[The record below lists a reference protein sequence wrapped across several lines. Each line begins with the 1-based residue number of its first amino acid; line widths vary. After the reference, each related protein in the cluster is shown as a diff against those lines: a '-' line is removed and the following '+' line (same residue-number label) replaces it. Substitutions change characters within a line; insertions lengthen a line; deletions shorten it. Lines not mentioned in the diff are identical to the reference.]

1 MIAATQ
7 LAMVLNVATTSAL
20 PVNSLVINASETGTA
35 VIQHFRVPLLNVMSP
50 VTGNAATACKMEIL
64 VIQTTTV
71 APTTAKLELV
81 RQMLV
86 ATMAVTGQ
94 IVERRTVERTVETD
108 RTVERRTVEIRIE
121 TGQIEERSE
130 RIERI
135 SSIHSY
141 LYIYLFECCCMPTPL
156 LIER

>member
-1 MIAATQ
+1 MTAATQ
-7 LAMVLNVATTSAL
+7 LAMVLNAATTSAL
-20 PVNSLVINASETGTA
+20 PVNSLVTNASETGTA
-35 VIQHFRVPLLNVMSP
+35 VIQYFQVISLNVT
-50 VTGNAATACKMEIL
+50 TGNAATACKMETL
-64 VIQTTTV
+64 VLQITTV

-94 IVERRTVERTVETD
+94 IVERRTVERTEETD
-108 RTVERRTVEIRIE
+108 RTVERRERRIE
-121 TGQIEERSE
+121 TGQLEERSE

-141 LYIYLFECCCMPTPL
+141 LYILPF
-156 LIER
+156 